1 MTHTTLAQVKTNRWE
16 DINNKENFIW
26 KDDFGQFIIFVN
38 GVQEVAKTLEK
49 AFAVFDCDRY
59 WN

>member
-1 MTHTTLAQVKTNRWE
+1 MTHTTLIQTRSNRWE
-16 DINNKENFIW
+16 DKNNKENFIW
-26 KDDFGQFIIFVN
+26 RDDFGQFIIFVN

-49 AFAVFDCDRY
+49 ALTVFDCDRY